1 MTHDARRTTSESPD
15 TVPTLTLSP
24 IGTEAL
30 DDPATDP
37 ALVARM
43 LRDIATANWW
53 LGGVAAVR
61 FGLGQLLQPSDRG
74 RTLTLFDVGTGAGD
88 LPLDARRWARRRG
101 VSIVPLGLER
111 IAAAAQL
118 ARSAGVP
125 VIVGCAS
132 GLPLRDRG
140 VDIVLISQVAH
151 HLGESSAVRL
161 FSAASAIARRG
172 VIVADLRPAWY
183 AAGGFR
189 LAGLVLGFHPVTLA
203 DGVTSVR
210 RGFARE
216 ALRELCVRAGADN
229 VRVVARP
236 GARLVAWWRTDQN

>member
-1 MTHDARRTTSESPD
+1 VNHQAAAPS
-15 TVPTLTLSP
+15 LTLSP

-43 LRDIATANWW
+43 LRDIARANWW

-61 FGLGQLLQPSDRG
+61 FGLRQLLQPSDRG
-74 RTLTLFDVGTGAGD
+74 TTLTMFDVGTGAGD
-88 LPLDARRWARRRG
+88 LPLDACRWAGRRG
-101 VSIVPLGLER
+101 VSIVPIGLER
-111 IAAAAQL
+111 ITAAAQM
-118 ARSAGVP
+118 ARKAGVP
-125 VIVGCAS
+125 VIVGCGSA
-132 GLPLRDRG
+132 LPLRDHG

-151 HLGESSAVRL
+151 HLDASSAVRL

-183 AAGGFR
+183 AANGFR
-189 LAGLVLGFHPVTLA
+189 LAGLLFGFDPVTLA

-210 RGFARE
+210 RGFRPA
-216 ALRELCVRAGADN
+216 ALRELCQKAGAAN
-229 VRVVARP
+229 VRVAQRP
-236 GARLVAWWRTDQN
+236 GARLVATWRTDGN

>member
-1 MTHDARRTTSESPD
+1 MP
-15 TVPTLTLSP
+15 LTLSP

-30 DDPATDP
+30 DDPAADP

-43 LRDIATANWW
+43 LRDIARANWW
-53 LGGVAAVR
+53 LGGAAAVR

-74 RTLTLFDVGTGAGD
+74 TTLTLFDVGTGAGD
-88 LPLDARRWARRRG
+88 LPLDARRWAGRRG

-111 IAAAAQL
+111 IDAAARL

-125 VIVGCAS
+125 VIVGCGSA
-132 GLPLRDRG
+132 LPLRDRG

-151 HLGESSAVRL
+151 HLDQSSAVRL
-161 FSAASAIARRG
+161 FAAANAIARRG

-183 AAGGFR
+183 AAPGFR
-189 LAGLVLGFHPVTLA
+189 LAGLVLGFDPVTLV

-210 RGFARE
+210 RGFART
-216 ALRELCVRAGADN
+216 ALHDLCLRAGAAN
-229 VRVVARP
+229 VRVAARP
-236 GARLVAWWRTDQN
+236 GARLVATWRTDGK

>member
-1 MTHDARRTTSESPD
+1 MSERAA
-15 TVPTLTLSP
+15 VPSLTLSP

-43 LRDIATANWW
+43 LRDIARANWW
-53 LGGVAAVR
+53 LGGVLAVR
-61 FGLGQLLQPSDRG
+61 FGLGRLVDRSDRG
-74 RTLTLFDVGTGAGD
+74 ATLTLFDVGTGAGD

-111 IAAAAQL
+111 IAAAAEL
-118 ARSAGVP
+118 ARNAGVP
-125 VIVGCAS
+125 VIVGCGSA
-132 GLPLRDRG
+132 LPIRDRS

-151 HLGESSAVRL
+151 HLDGSSAVRL
-161 FSAASAIARRG
+161 FSAASTIARRG

-183 AAGGFR
+183 AASGFR
-189 LAGLVLGFHPVTLA
+189 LAGAALGFHPVTLA

-210 RGFARE
+210 RGFAQA
-216 ALRELCVRAGADN
+216 ALRELCVRAGAAN
-229 VRVVARP
+229 VRVAERP
-236 GARLVAWWRTDQN
+236 GARLVATWRTDGR